1 MKFSIKKYAT
11 LFVSLIMLLFIC
23 ISDIEAAEKANGGKC
38 TYSTWEWNTKIKRAE
53 NHRTVV
59 KPYAELIAAEKDPHS
74 NCTVCEEDQRIVSIE
89 GIPQFSV
96 CKDYA
101 EDVKKAITKIKDAGF
116 PIRTI
121 ISYRV
126 GKTKGDID
134 AKGLRTQF
142 SNHSFGTALDI
153 NAEQNG
159 LYANCYEFGKQCQ
172 LMRGGP
178 WQQGVPGTITKD
190 SVPYKAFAEIGWR
203 WAGELKGQQKD
214 FMHFS
219 LSGD

>member
-1 MKFSIKKYAT
+1 MKLSIKKYGLICV
-11 LFVSLIMLLFIC
+11 LFVMLFFIYAPTGV
-23 ISDIEAAEKANGGKC
+23 AAEKSNGDKC
-38 TYSTWEWNTKIKRAE
+38 TYSTWDWNTKTKRAE

-59 KPYAELIAAEKDPHS
+59 NPYAELTAAEKDPHS
-74 NCTVCEEDQRIVSIE
+74 NCTVCEEDQVSISME
-89 GIPQFSV
+89 GVPQFSV
-96 CKDYA
+96 CKNYA
-101 EDVKKAITKIKDAGF
+101 DDVKKTIKKIVDAGF
-116 PIRTI
+116 PVKSI

-126 GKTKGDID
+126 GKSKGDID

-159 LYANCYEFGKQCQ
+159 LYTNCYEFGKKCQ
-172 LMRGGP
+172 LLRGGH
-178 WQQGVPGTITKD
+178 WQQDVPGTITKD
-190 SVPYKAFAEIGWR
+190 SVAYKSFAEIGWH
-203 WAGELKGQQKD
+203 WAGELQGRQKD